1 MAAVEAA
8 LVSKLQGDTAVAAVV
23 AARIYPLLLTQGTA
37 LPAIVYQRLSSYGEH
52 ANDTNSTLI
61 SSRIRFDCY
70 GKTYTDAKNLAIK
83 VKTCL
88 DGFIGL
94 ILSVHIDGILFV
106 DEFDSY
112 DEDAELVV
120 VGVDFRIWSRP

>member
-1 MAAVEAA
+1 MAAVETA
-8 LVSKLQGDTAVAAVV
+8 LVYQLQNDSAVGAVV
-23 AARIYPLLLTQGTA
+23 DARIYPLLLTQGSE
-37 LPAIVYQRLSSYGEH
+37 LPAIVYQRLSTYGEH

-70 GKTYTDAKNLAIK
+70 GKTYSDAKNLAIK
-83 VKTCL
+83 VKACL

-94 ILSVHIDGILFV
+94 ILTVHIDGILFV

-120 VGVDFRIWSRP
+120 IGVDFRIWSRP